1 MTLQVSRDDGL
12 FLLETAREA
21 IAARLAGR
29 QPRFPSSSSPAV
41 SMPCGAFVTLKVR
54 EDLRGCIGHI
64 TACRPL
70 VDTVKETAVSSAFD
84 DPRFPP
90 LGPDEWPLVR
100 IEISVLSPFELVRDP
115 RGITVGTHGI
125 MVRNGHKSGLLLP
138 QVATEQG
145 WDREAF
151 LAHACRKAGLP
162 VDAWRS
168 PQTRIEVF
176 TATVFRESREQGSH
190 GTRAE

>member
-1 MTLQVSRDDGL
+1 MTLQVSHDDGL
-12 FLLETAREA
+12 LLLETAREA

-29 QPRFPSSSSPAV
+29 PPRFPSSSSPTL

-54 EDLRGCIGHI
+54 GDLRGCIGHI
-64 TACRPL
+64 AACRPL
-70 VDTVKETAVSSAFD
+70 VETVRETAVSSAFD

-90 LGPDEWPLVR
+90 LGLEEWPLVE
-100 IEISVLSPFELVRDP
+100 IEISVLSPFELVHDP
-115 RGITVGTHGI
+115 LCIAVGTHGI
-125 MVRNGHKSGLLLP
+125 MVRSGHKSGLLLP

-162 VDAWRS
+162 VDAWRW

-176 TATVFRESREQGSH
+176 TASVFRESRE
-190 GTRAE
+190 

>member
-1 MTLQVSRDDGL
+1 MTLQVSREDGL
-12 FLLETAREA
+12 LLLETAREA

-29 QPRFPSSSSPAV
+29 PPRFPQSSSAV
-41 SMPCGAFVTLKVR
+41 LAMPCGAFVTLKTG
-54 EDLRGCIGHI
+54 EELRGCIGHI

-70 VDTVKETAVSSAFD
+70 LETVKETAVSSAFD

-90 LGPDEWPLVR
+90 LAPDEWPRVR
-100 IEISVLSPFELVRDP
+100 IEISVLSPFELVRD
-115 RGITVGTHGI
+115 IHLIVVGTHGV
-125 MVRNGHKSGLLLP
+125 MVRSGHRSGLLLP

-168 PQTRIEVF
+168 AETRIESF
-176 TATVFRESREQGSH
+176 TATIFQESRE
-190 GTRAE
+190 